1 MYTKLEFLAFY
12 NQFQVTFGQ
21 MTSLPGHFQSRDI
34 IFCRVTATSCELQPC
49 RCSNV
54 HKTRVFGL
62 QQQLPGDF
70 R

>member
-1 MYTKLEFLAFY
+1 MYTQLEFLAFY
-12 NQFQVTFGQ
+12 NQFQVTSSQ
-21 MTSLPGHFQSRDI
+21 MMSVPGHFRSRDI
-34 IFCRVTATSCELQPC
+34 IFSRVTATSCELQPC
-49 RCSNV
+49 GSSNV